1 MVSAQPILASTK
13 EFDLLFS
20 LKPSIQHNLSYSS
33 TLLELIAQDPL
44 AISIHEEAGQGRLDT
59 LIQEIDKFRADAWDL
74 STSRLL
80 LRTSR

>member
-44 AISIHEEAGQGRLDT
+44 AISIHEEAG
-59 LIQEIDKFRADAWDL
+59 
-74 STSRLL
+74 
-80 LRTSR
+80 